1 MVVLQLKNLP
11 YLALLF
17 LKMTVER
24 NEPSFVSIIGKLD
37 AMSFQLENEG
47 LIYDLQRIL
56 KLSNFLATKKT
67 LNIACNDT

>member
-1 MVVLQLKNLP
+1 
-11 YLALLF
+11 
-17 LKMTVER
+17 MTVVR

>member
-47 LIYDLQRIL
+47 LIDDLQRIL
-56 KLSNFLATKKT
+56 KLSNFLATKK
-67 LNIACNDT
+67 L

>member
-56 KLSNFLATKKT
+56 KLSNFLATKK
-67 LNIACNDT
+67 L